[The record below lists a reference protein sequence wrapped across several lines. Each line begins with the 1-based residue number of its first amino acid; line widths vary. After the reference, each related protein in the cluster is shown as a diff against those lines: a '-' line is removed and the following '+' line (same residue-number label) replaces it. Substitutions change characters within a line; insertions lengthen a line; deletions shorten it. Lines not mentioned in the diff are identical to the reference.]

1 MLGSC
6 DVIAFVPTVDPG
18 RARAF
23 YEKALGLRFVS
34 SDEYAMMFEANGV
47 RLRIAR
53 VKEFT
58 PDPFT
63 ILGWLVPEIGGTI
76 RDLVK
81 KGVTFERYG
90 FLQQDDLGVCTFP
103 SGSKVA
109 WFKDPDGNTLSLT
122 QSDTM

>member
-6 DVIAFVPTVDPG
+6 DVVAFVPTVQPEK
-18 RARAF
+18 ARVF
-23 YEKALGLRFVS
+23 YETVLGLRFDS
-34 SDEYAMMFEANGV
+34 SDHYAMMFEANGV

-53 VKEFT
+53 VEKFT

-63 ILGWLVPEIGGTI
+63 ILGWLVPDIDTAI

-81 KGVTFERYG
+81 RGVRFERYG
-90 FLQQDDLGVCTFP
+90 IFKQDELGVCTFL
-103 SGSKVA
+103 SGEKVA

-122 QSDTM
+122 QSDHM